1 MEIAIVNG
9 NSLKI
14 KGKKVSIAVDTADK
28 INTPAVILLNLPQDK
43 LSAKNPETLFIY
55 GPGEY
60 EVGGA
65 KISGLRSAGGMVY
78 TIFVDG
84 IGILLGSITSL
95 EKLQHKLN
103 EHNIVISYADIMANS
118 SFVTSLASNAV
129 IFYGSHSKDLAASFG
144 KGSSQATDKYVTTLD
159 KLPQEVETIILE

>member
-1 MEIAIVNG
+1 MEIALANS

-14 KGKKVSIAVDTADK
+14 KGKKVTIAVDPSDK
-28 INTPAVILLNLPQDK
+28 INTPAVILLNNPQGK
-43 LSAKNPETLFIY
+43 LSAGNPETLFIF

-65 KISGLRSAGGMVY
+65 KISGLRSTSGMVY
-78 TIFVDG
+78 TIVIDG
-84 IGILLGSITSL
+84 INILLGSITSL

-103 EHNIVISYADIMANS
+103 EHNIVISYADAMTNS
-118 SFVTSLASNAV
+118 SFVTSLASNTV
-129 IFYGSHSKDLAASFG
+129 LFYGNHSKDLAASFG
-144 KGSSQATDKYVTTLD
+144 KVGTEATDKYVTTLD